1 MIPEVFGL
9 EIVEINDRSFWFY
22 LGCVNMVVVV
32 ALKIDVLILTGC
44 D

>member
-22 LGCVNMVVVV
+22 LGCVNMVVVD
-32 ALKIDVLILTGC
+32 ALKIDVIDINGV
-44 D
+44 